1 MRNKYVFISSSFCF
15 VSIVHCQL
23 SRDSKLGM
31 ASNTHLYVSA
41 LIACLTAALF
51 GYSVGFIG
59 GILVL
64 PSFLNRFHLNALT
77 SSQLAVAQSRIVS
90 AWLFGAFLGVPLG
103 MPVCS
108 RLGRKY
114 CLLFSA
120 VLYVLGTVIQLVDLG
135 GNGDVR
141 IFEAGRFLNGLG
153 VGVGTL
159 VSPM

>member
-1 MRNKYVFISSSFCF
+1 
-15 VSIVHCQL
+15 
-23 SRDSKLGM
+23 M
-31 ASNTHLYVSA
+31 ASNKHLYISA
-41 LIACLTAALF
+41 LTACLTAALF

-59 GILVL
+59 GVLVL
-64 PSFLNRFHLNALT
+64 PSFLTHFHLNTL
-77 SSQLAVAQSRIVS
+77 SPSLLAIAQSRIVS
-90 AWLFGAFLGVPLG
+90 VWLFGALLGVPLG

-120 VLYVLGTVIQLVDLG
+120 VLYVLGAVLQLADVG
-135 GNGDVR
+135 GNGLVEV
-141 IFEAGRFLNGLG
+141 FEAGRFLNGLG

>member
-1 MRNKYVFISSSFCF
+1 
-15 VSIVHCQL
+15 
-23 SRDSKLGM
+23 M
-31 ASNTHLYVSA
+31 ASNAHLYITA

-59 GILVL
+59 GVLVL
-64 PSFLNRFHLNALT
+64 PCFLSHFHLNALPPT
-77 SSQLAVAQSRIVS
+77 LLAIAQSRIVS
-90 AWLFGAFLGVPLG
+90 VWLFGALLGVPLG

-120 VLYVLGTVIQLVDLG
+120 ALYVLGAVLQLLDIG
-135 GNGDVR
+135 GNGDVM
-141 IFEAGRFLNGLG
+141 IFEAGRFFNGLG